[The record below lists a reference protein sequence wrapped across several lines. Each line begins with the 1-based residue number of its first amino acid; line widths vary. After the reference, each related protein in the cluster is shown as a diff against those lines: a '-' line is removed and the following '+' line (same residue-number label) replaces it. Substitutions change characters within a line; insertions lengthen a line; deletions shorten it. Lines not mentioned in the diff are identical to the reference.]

1 VFHVRCISKWH
12 DVETRRRARE
22 ERGGRGR
29 RDDCGEATCPTC
41 KREFAYD
48 DCVTIYLDHKTMDD
62 GVDDAHGGRSQPTPG
77 RRRSRGGEDG
87 ARGADERYAECA
99 RELRRERERMR
110 EALDAIETLKREKD
124 AIGRRATE
132 SDDARRAL
140 EKAKNELSAIRL
152 AQDTLASK
160 VRRDAREMKT
170 LREKNDELTRS
181 LSKFEDKE
189 RIEREVAASASSL
202 GEREML
208 KRLEGSDPR
217 LAMTTLVRNLC
228 AKNKQIASQQ
238 EQYDALARKV
248 REKEKD
254 VKALEAKLDA
264 FRDVAKTQTAA
275 KPKPAAPAPPT
286 STGDFQLG
294 GRANS
299 RHAWGVDDPS
309 EFAYPPTQ
317 RVADKKRVVK
327 KSLRRG
333 DDELMKKLAPPPPKR
348 TSNRDEINLV
358 SDDDDDGVE
367 DDVLANILNDVDA
380 RVERKRQ
387 KMAASGSAATNKT
400 RRAGSFLKSSPR
412 APSNSN
418 GTFIKH
424 GADGRGGRGK
434 FFAI

>member
-1 VFHVRCISKWH
+1 
-12 DVETRRRARE
+12 
-22 ERGGRGR
+22 
-29 RDDCGEATCPTC
+29 
-41 KREFAYD
+41 
-48 DCVTIYLDHKTMDD
+48 
-62 GVDDAHGGRSQPTPG
+62 
-77 RRRSRGGEDG
+77 
-87 ARGADERYAECA
+87 
-99 RELRRERERMR
+99 
-110 EALDAIETLKREKD
+110 
-124 AIGRRATE
+124 
-132 SDDARRAL
+132 
-140 EKAKNELSAIRL
+140 
-152 AQDTLASK
+152 
-160 VRRDAREMKT
+160 
-170 LREKNDELTRS
+170 
-181 LSKFEDKE
+181 
-189 RIEREVAASASSL
+189 
-202 GEREML
+202 
-208 KRLEGSDPR
+208 
-217 LAMTTLVRNLC
+217 
-228 AKNKQIASQQ
+228 
-238 EQYDALARKV
+238 
-248 REKEKD
+248 
-254 VKALEAKLDA
+254 
-264 FRDVAKTQTAA
+264 
-275 KPKPAAPAPPT
+275 
-286 STGDFQLG
+286 
-294 GRANS
+294 
-299 RHAWGVDDPS
+299 VDDPS

>member
-1 VFHVRCISKWH
+1 MYHARCISKWR
-12 DVETRRRARE
+12 DAETRRRARA
-22 ERGGRGR
+22 RTGRG
-29 RDDCGEATCPTC
+29 DDDGEATCPTC
-41 KREFAYD
+41 KREFARD
-48 DCVTIYLDHKTMDD
+48 DCVTIYLDVGTADD
-62 GVDDAHGGRSQPTPG
+62 EGGGRSRGGGTPG
-77 RRRSRGGEDG
+77 RRRSGGGDD

-99 RELRRERERMR
+99 RRLSRERERMR
-110 EALDAIETLKREKD
+110 EALDEIETLKREKD

-152 AQDTLASK
+152 AQDALASK

-228 AKNKQIASQQ
+228 AKNKQIASQR

-264 FRDVAKTQTAA
+264 FRDVAKTQTTA
-275 KPKPAAPAPPT
+275 KPKPTATAPPT
-286 STGDFQLG
+286 ATGDFHLG

-317 RVADKKRVVK
+317 RFADKKREVK
-327 KSLRRG
+327 KSLRQG
-333 DDELMKKLAPPPPKR
+333 ADDLMKKLAPPPPKR
-348 TSNRDEINLV
+348 KLNRDEINLV
-358 SDDDDDGVE
+358 SDDDDDDGVE
-367 DDVLANILNDVDA
+367 DDVLANILNDVDE

-387 KMAASGSAATNKT
+387 KMAASGSAATKK
-400 RRAGSFLKSSPR
+400 RAGSFLKSSPR